1 MTRSF
6 RLMQWPVGTK
16 CYDCARRNMR
26 KRDRSENVNCPS
38 IYIYIYISIYISVS
52 FPLMLNC
59 IAEDRFRP
67 NIVLEDC
74 DAHAEDVWQQIQIG
88 FTAAQRHERK
98 PHNTPMG
105 TFHGFM
111 AAGTCHERT
120 ANEGIS
126 DVVRVDG
133 TG

>member
-1 MTRSF
+1 MHETY
-6 RLMQWPVGTK
+6 GHI
-16 CYDCARRNMR
+16 Y
-26 KRDRSENVNCPS
+26 

-88 FTAAQRHERK
+88 FTAAQRYERK
-98 PHNTPMG
+98 PQNTPMG

-111 AAGTCHERT
+111 AAGTFHERT